1 MHIKIQ
7 REAMTCKH
15 FGSCGSCGLYEL
27 SYEEQ
32 LKQKEERVSG
42 LLAPFYDEKLEVFD
56 SPTSHYRARA
66 EFRIWHEG
74 DRCDYAMGKMPVD
87 GLREKG
93 AINIEECPKVSVAIE
108 KRMWKLLDIIHDSQ
122 EVLKNRL
129 FAVEFLST
137 TTDEC
142 LITMLYH
149 RKLDDAWSEE
159 AKALESELDCKVM
172 GRSRKQ
178 KVILSDEFV
187 TEKLHI
193 DGKTVTYV
201 QYESGF
207 TQPNPV
213 VNVKMIEWAI
223 KQAQKVSNGKVGHGD
238 FLESY
243 CGLGNF
249 TLPLSH
255 YFEKVLATEIS
266 KGSIKAAQENCILNN
281 ITNIT
286 FARLASEE
294 MTEAL
299 NGKRAFERLKDID
312 LKAYNFSTVLVD
324 PPRAGLDVGTIELI
338 SSIENIIYISCNPET
353 LARDLE
359 ILSKTHDVKY
369 AAMYDQFPHTSHV
382 ESGVFLQNK
391 CKQM

>member
-1 MHIKIQ
+1 
-7 REAMTCKH
+7 MTCKH
-15 FGSCGSCGLYEL
+15 FGTCGSCGLYEL
-27 SYEEQ
+27 SYQEQ
-32 LKQKEERVSG
+32 LVQKEKRVSA
-42 LLAPFYDEKLEVFD
+42 LLAPFYTESLEVFD
-56 SPTSHYRARA
+56 SPDSHYRARS

-74 DRCDYAMGKMPVD
+74 ERCDYAMGKMPVD
-87 GLREKG
+87 GVREKG
-93 AINIEECPKVSVAIE
+93 AISIAECPKVIVPIE
-108 KRMWKLLDIIHDSQ
+108 KRMWRLLEKINASQ
-122 EVLKNRL
+122 EVLKKRL
-129 FAVEFLST
+129 FAVEFLAT

-149 RKLDDAWSEE
+149 RKLDDVWSEE
-159 AKALESELDCKVM
+159 AKRLEAELDCKIM

-187 TEKLHI
+187 TEKLEI
-193 DGKTVTYV
+193 DGKTFTYV

-207 TQPNPV
+207 TQPNPT

-223 KQAQKVSNGKVGHGD
+223 AQAKKVGYGD

-255 YFEKVLATEIS
+255 YFDKVLATEIS
-266 KGSIKAAQENCILNN
+266 KRSIHAALENCALNN
-281 ITNIT
+281 ISNIT

-299 NGKRAFERLKDID
+299 NGVREFSRLKEID
-312 LKAYNFSTVLVD
+312 LDAYNFSTVLVD
-324 PPRAGLDVGTIELI
+324 PPRAGLDAGTIELI
-338 SSIENIIYISCNPET
+338 SSLDNIIYISCNPET

-359 ILSKTHDVKY
+359 TLTKTHRVME
-369 AAMYDQFPHTSHV
+369 AAMYDQFPHTEHV
-382 ESGVFLQNK
+382 ESGVFLQK
-391 CKQM
+391 I

>member
-1 MHIKIQ
+1 
-7 REAMTCKH
+7 MTCKH
-15 FGSCGSCGLYEL
+15 FGSCGSCGLYEI
-27 SYEEQ
+27 SYAEQ
-32 LKQKEERVSG
+32 LKRKEERVSG
-42 LLAPFYDEKLEVFD
+42 LLAPFYSDKLEVFD
-56 SPTSHYRARA
+56 SPWDHYRARS

-74 DRCDYAMGKMPVD
+74 DRCDYAMGNIEK
-87 GLREKG
+87 KG
-93 AINIEECPKVSVAIE
+93 AINIEECPKVIESIE
-108 KRMWKLLDIIHDSQ
+108 KRMWKLLEKINAST
-122 EVLKNRL
+122 EVLKHRL
-129 FAVEFLST
+129 FAVEFLAT

-149 RKLDDAWSEE
+149 RKLDDVWTAE
-159 AKALESELDCKVM
+159 ARLLEDELNCKIM

-187 TEKLHI
+187 TEKLDI
-193 DGKTVTYV
+193 DGKTFTYV

-207 TQPNPV
+207 TQPNPT

-223 KQAQKVSNGKVGHGD
+223 KQAKKVGHGD

-255 YFEKVLATEIS
+255 YFDKVLATEIS
-266 KGSIKAAQENCILNN
+266 KRSIHAALENCKLNGVE
-281 ITNIT
+281 NIT

-299 NGKRAFERLKDID
+299 NEKRVFNRLKEID
-312 LKAYNFSTVLVD
+312 LKSYDFSTVLVD
-324 PPRAGLDVGTIELI
+324 PPRAGLDEGTIELI
-338 SSIENIIYISCNPET
+338 SNIENIIYISCNPET

-359 ILSKTHDVKY
+359 TLTNTHDVVE
-369 AAMYDQFPHTSHV
+369 AAMYDQFPHTEHV
-382 ESGVFLQNK
+382 ESGVFLQK
-391 CKQM
+391 K

>member
-1 MHIKIQ
+1 MD
-7 REAMTCKH
+7 CKH
-15 FGSCGSCGLYEL
+15 FGTCGSCGLYAL

-32 LKQKEERVSG
+32 LKQKERRVSG
-42 LLAPFYDEKLEVFD
+42 LLSPFYAEKLKVFD
-56 SPTSHYRARA
+56 SPSSHYRARS
-66 EFRIWHEG
+66 EFRIWHDG
-74 DRCDYAMGKMPVD
+74 DRCDYAMGNATKD
-87 GLREKG
+87 G
-93 AINIEECPKVSVAIE
+93 AINIEECPKVIEPIE
-108 KRMWKLLDIIHDSQ
+108 KRMWQLLEKINASQ
-122 EVLKNRL
+122 EVLKRKL
-129 FAVEFLST
+129 FAVEFLAT

-149 RKLDDAWSEE
+149 RKLDDTWSEE
-159 AKALESELDCKVM
+159 AKALESELNCKVM

-187 TEKLHI
+187 IEKLDI
-193 DGKTVTYV
+193 DSKTFTYV

-223 KQAQKVSNGKVGHGD
+223 VQAKKVGYGD

-255 YFEKVLATEIS
+255 HFDKVLATEIS
-266 KGSIKAAQENCILNN
+266 KRSIHAALENCELNN
-281 ITNIT
+281 IHNIT

-294 MTEAL
+294 TTEAL
-299 NGKRAFERLKDID
+299 NGVREFSRLREID
-312 LKAYNFSTVLVD
+312 LKSYNFSTVLVD
-324 PPRAGLDVGTIELI
+324 PPRAGLDKGTIKLI
-338 SSIENIIYISCNPET
+338 SNIENIIYISCNPET

-359 ILSKTHDVKY
+359 TLTKTHEVKE
-369 AAMYDQFPHTSHV
+369 AAIYDQFPHTEHV
-382 ESGVFLQNK
+382 ESGVFLVK
-391 CKQM
+391 K

>member
-1 MHIKIQ
+1 MN
-7 REAMTCKH
+7 CKH
-15 FGSCGSCGLYEL
+15 FGSCGSCGLYEIG
-27 SYEEQ
+27 YEEQ

-42 LLAPFYDEKLEVFD
+42 LLAPFYQGDLEVFD
-56 SPTSHYRARA
+56 SPNDHYRARA

-74 DRCDYAMGKMPVD
+74 DRCDYAMGKMQRD
-87 GLREKG
+87 GVKNKG
-93 AINIEECPKVSVAIE
+93 AINIEECPKVIKPIE
-108 KRMWKLLDIIHDSQ
+108 KRMWKLLEKINASTA
-122 EVLKNRL
+122 VLKQRL
-129 FAVEFLST
+129 FAVEFLAT

-142 LITMLYH
+142 LVTMLYH
-149 RKLDDAWSEE
+149 RKLDDIWSAE
-159 AKALESELDCKVM
+159 AKELEAELNCKIM

-187 TEKLHI
+187 TEKLEI
-193 DGKTVTYV
+193 DGKTFSYV

-207 TQPNPV
+207 TQPNPT

-223 KQAQKVSNGKVGHGD
+223 KQAKTVGGGD

-255 YFEKVLATEIS
+255 YFDKVLATEIS
-266 KGSIKAAQENCILNN
+266 KRSIHAALENCALNS
-281 ITNIT
+281 IENIT

-299 NGKRAFERLKDID
+299 NGAREFSRLKEID
-312 LKAYNFSTVLVD
+312 LESYNFSTVLVD
-324 PPRAGLDVGTIELI
+324 PPRAGLDEGTIELI
-338 SSIENIIYISCNPET
+338 SKIENIIYISCNPET

-359 ILSKTHDVKY
+359 TLVQTHDVVE
-369 AAMYDQFPHTSHV
+369 AAMFDQFPHTEHV
-382 ESGVFLQNK
+382 ESGVFLQK
-391 CKQM
+391 K

>member
-1 MHIKIQ
+1 
-7 REAMTCKH
+7 MTCKH
-15 FGSCGSCGLYEL
+15 FGSCGSCGLYAL
-27 SYEEQ
+27 SYAEQ
-32 LKQKEERVSG
+32 LKRKQQRVSG
-42 LLAPFYDEKLEVFD
+42 LLAPFYQETLELFD

-74 DRCDYAMGKMPVD
+74 ERCDYAMGKMPKN
-87 GLREKG
+87 GEQKKG
-93 AINIEECPKVSVAIE
+93 AINIEECPKVVEPIE
-108 KRMWKLLDIIHDSQ
+108 KRMWKLLEKINAST
-122 EVLKNRL
+122 EVLKHRL
-129 FAVEFLST
+129 FAVEFLAT

-149 RKLDDAWSEE
+149 RRLDDVWSTE
-159 AKALESELDCKVM
+159 AKVLEDELDCKIL

-187 TEKLHI
+187 TEKLDI
-193 DGKTVTYV
+193 DGKTFTYV
-201 QYESGF
+201 EYESGF
-207 TQPNPV
+207 TQPNPI

-223 KQAQKVSNGKVGHGD
+223 KQAKKVGYGD

-255 YFEKVLATEIS
+255 YFDKVLATEIS
-266 KGSIKAAQENCILNN
+266 KRSIHAALENCKLNG
-281 ITNIT
+281 IENIT

-299 NGKRAFERLKDID
+299 NGKREFTRLKEID
-312 LKAYNFSTVLVD
+312 LKSYDFSTVLVD
-324 PPRAGLDVGTIELI
+324 PPRAGLDEGTIELI
-338 SSIENIIYISCNPET
+338 SNIENIIYISCNPET

-359 ILSKTHDVKY
+359 TLTKTHNVVE
-369 AAMYDQFPHTSHV
+369 AAMYDQFPHTEHV
-382 ESGVFLQNK
+382 ESGVFLQK
-391 CKQM
+391 K

>member
-1 MHIKIQ
+1 LN
-7 REAMTCKH
+7 CKH

-27 SYEEQ
+27 EYKEQ

-42 LLAPFYDEKLEVFD
+42 LLAPFYQGDLEVFD
-56 SPTSHYRARA
+56 SPTDHYRARA

-74 DRCDYAMGKMPVD
+74 DRCDYAMGKMQID
-87 GLREKG
+87 GVEKKG
-93 AINIEECPKVSVAIE
+93 AINIEECPKVIKPIE
-108 KRMWKLLDIIHDSQ
+108 KRMWKLLEKINAST
-122 EVLKNRL
+122 EVLKQRL
-129 FAVEFLST
+129 FAVEFLAA

-149 RKLDDAWSEE
+149 RKLDDVWSAE
-159 AKALESELDCKVM
+159 AKELEAELNCKIM

-178 KVILSDEFV
+178 KVILSYEFV
-187 TEKLHI
+187 TEKLDI
-193 DGKTVTYV
+193 DGKTFTYV

-207 TQPNPV
+207 TQPNPA
-213 VNVKMIEWAI
+213 VNIKMIEWAI
-223 KQAQKVSNGKVGHGD
+223 KQAKTVGYGD

-255 YFEKVLATEIS
+255 YFDKVLATEIS
-266 KGSIKAAQENCILNN
+266 KRSIHAALENCALNS
-281 ITNIT
+281 IENIT

-299 NGKRAFERLKDID
+299 NGTREFSRLKEID
-312 LKAYNFSTVLVD
+312 LESYNFSTVLVD
-324 PPRAGLDVGTIELI
+324 PPRAGLDEATIALI
-338 SSIENIIYISCNPET
+338 SKIENIIYISCNPET

-359 ILSKTHDVKY
+359 TLVQTHDVVE
-369 AAMYDQFPHTSHV
+369 AAMFDQFPHTEHV
-382 ESGVFLQNK
+382 ESGVFLK
-391 CKQM
+391 KK

>member
-1 MHIKIQ
+1 M
-7 REAMTCKH
+7 RCKH
-15 FGSCGSCGLYEL
+15 FGTCGSCGLYKIN
-27 SYEEQ
+27 YTEQ
-32 LKQKEERVSG
+32 LKQKEERVSK
-42 LLAPFYDEKLEVFD
+42 LLSPFYKHTLEVFD
-56 SPTSHYRARA
+56 SPSDHYRARS

-74 DRCDYAMGKMPVD
+74 DRCNYAMGKMPVD
-87 GLREKG
+87 GVRTKG
-93 AINIEECPKVSVAIE
+93 AISIEECPKVIEAIE
-108 KRMWKLLDIIHDSQ
+108 KRMWKLLQKINAST
-122 EVLKNRL
+122 EVLKRRL
-129 FAVEFLST
+129 FAVEFLAT

-149 RKLDDAWSEE
+149 RKLDDTWIEE
-159 AKALESELDCKVM
+159 AKLIEIELGCKVM

-193 DGKTVTYV
+193 DGKVFTYV

-207 TQPNPV
+207 TQPNPK
-213 VNVKMIEWAI
+213 VNIKMIEWAI
-223 KQAQKVSNGKVGHGD
+223 KQAKKVNHGD

-255 YFEKVLATEIS
+255 YFDKVLATEIS
-266 KGSIKAAQENCILNN
+266 KGSIQAALENCKLNH
-281 ITNIT
+281 IENIT

-299 NGKRAFERLKDID
+299 NEVREFTRLKNID
-312 LKAYNFSTVLVD
+312 LKSYHFSTVLVD
-324 PPRAGLDVGTIELI
+324 PPRAGLDAGTIELI
-338 SSIENIIYISCNPET
+338 SNIENIIYISCNPET

-359 ILSKTHDVKY
+359 TLTDTHDVVE
-369 AAMYDQFPHTSHV
+369 AAMYDQFPHTEHV
-382 ESGVFLQNK
+382 ESGVFLVK
-391 CKQM
+391 KAG

>member
-1 MHIKIQ
+1 
-7 REAMTCKH
+7 MTCKH
-15 FGSCGSCGLYEL
+15 FGSCGSCGLHAL

-32 LKQKEERVSG
+32 LKQKETRVSD
-42 LLAPFYDEKLEVFD
+42 LLAPFYSEKIEVFD
-56 SPTSHYRARA
+56 SPSSHYRARS

-74 DRCDYAMGKMPVD
+74 DKCDYAMGNASKD
-87 GLREKG
+87 G
-93 AINIEECPKVSVAIE
+93 AINIEECPKVIEPIE
-108 KRMWKLLDIIHDSQ
+108 KRMWALLEKINASQ
-122 EVLKNRL
+122 EVLKKKL
-129 FAVEFLST
+129 FAVEFLAT

-149 RKLDDAWSEE
+149 RKLDDVWRAE
-159 AKALESELDCKVM
+159 AKLLESELNCKVM

-187 TEKLHI
+187 TEKLDI

-223 KQAQKVSNGKVGHGD
+223 AQAKKVGHGD

-266 KGSIKAAQENCILNN
+266 KGSIKAALENCALNG
-281 ITNIT
+281 IENIT

-299 NGKRAFERLKDID
+299 NGVRVFNRLQHID
-312 LKAYNFSTVLVD
+312 LDAYHFSTVLVD
-324 PPRAGLDVGTIELI
+324 PPRAGLDEGTIELI
-338 SSIENIIYISCNPET
+338 SNIEHIIYISCNPET

-359 ILSKTHDVKY
+359 TLTKTHKVVE
-369 AAMYDQFPHTSHV
+369 AAMYDQFPHTTHV
-382 ESGVFLQNK
+382 ESGVFLIK
-391 CKQM
+391 I

>member
-1 MHIKIQ
+1 
-7 REAMTCKH
+7 MTCKH
-15 FGSCGSCGLYEL
+15 FGSCGSCGLYDL

-32 LKQKEERVSG
+32 LRQKEQRVST
-42 LLAPFYDEKLEVFD
+42 LLAPFYTDKLEVFD
-56 SPTSHYRARA
+56 SPTSHYRARS

-87 GLREKG
+87 GVREKG
-93 AINIEECPKVSVAIE
+93 AINIYECPKVIEPIE
-108 KRMWKLLDIIHDSQ
+108 KRMWKLLEKINAST
-122 EVLKNRL
+122 EVLKKRL
-129 FAVEFLST
+129 FAVEFLAT
-137 TTDEC
+137 TTNEC
-142 LITMLYH
+142 LVTMLYH
-149 RKLDDAWSEE
+149 RKLDDTWSQE
-159 AKALESELDCKVM
+159 AKLLEAELDCKIM

-187 TEKLHI
+187 TEKLEI
-193 DGKTVTYV
+193 DGKIFTYV

-223 KQAQKVSNGKVGHGD
+223 KQAKTVGYGD

-249 TLPLSH
+249 TLPLSQ
-255 YFEKVLATEIS
+255 YFDKVLATEIS
-266 KGSIKAAQENCILNN
+266 KNSIYAALENCELNAVN
-281 ITNIT
+281 NIT

-299 NGKRAFERLKDID
+299 NGVREFTRLKGID
-312 LKAYNFSTVLVD
+312 LKSYNFSTVLVD
-324 PPRAGLDVGTIELI
+324 PPRAGLDAGTIELI
-338 SSIENIIYISCNPET
+338 SNIENIIYISCNPDT
-353 LARDLE
+353 LARDLDT
-359 ILSKTHDVKY
+359 LTQTHRVVE

-382 ESGVFLQNK
+382 ESGVFLQK
-391 CKQM
+391 I

>member
-1 MHIKIQ
+1 MRLYLIVIKGINL
-7 REAMTCKH
+7 TCKH
-15 FGSCGSCGLYEL
+15 FGTCGSCGLHTL
-27 SYEEQ
+27 SYEAQ
-32 LKQKEERVSG
+32 LKQKETRVST
-42 LLAPFYDEKLEVFD
+42 LLAPFYDGTLEMFD
-56 SPTSHYRARA
+56 SPESHYRARS

-74 DRCDYAMGKMPVD
+74 ERCDYAMGNITKN
-87 GLREKG
+87 G
-93 AINIEECPKVSVAIE
+93 AINIEECPKVILPIE
-108 KRMWKLLDIIHDSQ
+108 KRMWRLLEKINAST
-122 EVLKNRL
+122 EVLKKKL
-129 FAVEFLST
+129 FAVEFLAT

-149 RKLDDAWSEE
+149 RKLDDVWSEE
-159 AKALESELDCKVM
+159 AKLLEAELNCKVM

-187 TEKLHI
+187 TEKLNI
-193 DGKTVTYV
+193 DGKTFTYV

-223 KQAQKVSNGKVGHGD
+223 AQAKKVGHGD

-255 YFEKVLATEIS
+255 YFDKVLATEIS
-266 KGSIKAAQENCILNN
+266 KRSIHAALENCTLNHVD
-281 ITNIT
+281 NIT

-299 NGKRAFERLKDID
+299 NGVREFSRLREID
-312 LKAYNFSTVLVD
+312 LKSYNFSTVLVD
-324 PPRAGLDVGTIELI
+324 PPRAGLDEGTIELI
-338 SSIENIIYISCNPET
+338 SNIEHIIYISCNPET

-359 ILSKTHDVKY
+359 TLTKTHEVKE
-369 AAMYDQFPHTSHV
+369 AAMYDQFPHTEHV
-382 ESGVFLQNK
+382 ESGVFLVK
-391 CKQM
+391 KS

>member
-1 MHIKIQ
+1 
-7 REAMTCKH
+7 MTCKH

-27 SYEEQ
+27 SYKEQ
-32 LKQKEERVSG
+32 LQQKEERVSA
-42 LLAPFYDEKLEVFD
+42 LLRSFYTENLEVFD
-56 SPTSHYRARA
+56 SPDSHYRARS

-74 DRCDYAMGKMPVD
+74 ERCDYAMGKMPVD
-87 GLREKG
+87 GVREKG
-93 AINIEECPKVSVAIE
+93 AINIHECPKVIEPIE
-108 KRMWKLLDIIHDSQ
+108 KRMWKLLDKINASQ
-122 EVLKNRL
+122 DVLKQRL
-129 FAVEFLST
+129 FAVEFLAT

-149 RKLDDAWSEE
+149 RKLDDVWSVE
-159 AKALESELDCKVM
+159 AKLLESELNCKIM

-187 TEKLHI
+187 TEKLNI

-207 TQPNPV
+207 TQPNPI

-223 KQAQKVSNGKVGHGD
+223 KQAKTVGHGD
-238 FLESY
+238 FLEAY

-249 TLPLSH
+249 TLPLSY
-255 YFEKVLATEIS
+255 YFDKVLATEIS
-266 KGSIKAAQENCILNN
+266 KNSINAALENCALND

-286 FARLASEE
+286 FARLSSEE

-299 NGKRAFERLKDID
+299 NGVREFTRLKEID
-312 LKAYNFSTVLVD
+312 LNAYDFSTVLVD
-324 PPRAGLDVGTIELI
+324 PPRAGLDEASIGLI
-338 SSIENIIYISCNPET
+338 SKIENIIYISCNPET

-359 ILSKTHDVKY
+359 TLTQTHKVVE
-369 AAMYDQFPHTSHV
+369 AALYDQFPHTSHV
-382 ESGVFLQNK
+382 ESGVFL
-391 CKQM
+391 KQV

>member
-1 MHIKIQ
+1 
-7 REAMTCKH
+7 MTCKH
-15 FGSCGSCGLYEL
+15 FGFCGSCGLYNV
-27 SYEEQ
+27 SYQEQ
-32 LKQKEERVSG
+32 LQQKKKRVSA
-42 LLAPFYDEKLEVFD
+42 LLAPFYTEKLEVFD
-56 SPTSHYRARA
+56 SPDAYYRARS

-74 DRCDYAMGKMPVD
+74 DRCDYAMGKMPVN

-93 AINIEECPKVSVAIE
+93 TINIEECPKVIKPIE
-108 KRMWKLLDIIHDSQ
+108 KRMWKLLEKINDSA
-122 EVLKNRL
+122 EVLKKRL
-129 FAVEFLST
+129 FAVEFLAT

-149 RKLDDAWSEE
+149 RKLDDVWSAE
-159 AKALESELDCKVM
+159 AKLLEAELNCKVM

-187 TEKLHI
+187 TEKLNI
-193 DGKTVTYV
+193 DGKIFTYV

-207 TQPNPV
+207 TQPNPT

-223 KQAQKVSNGKVGHGD
+223 KQAKKVGHGD

-255 YFEKVLATEIS
+255 YFNKVLATEIS
-266 KGSIKAAQENCILNN
+266 KRSIHAALENCALND
-281 ITNIT
+281 IGNIT

-299 NGKRAFERLKDID
+299 NGVREFERLKEID

-324 PPRAGLDVGTIELI
+324 PPRAGLDKGTIELI
-338 SSIENIIYISCNPET
+338 STIDNIIYISCNPET

-359 ILSKTHDVKY
+359 ALTPTHEVKE
-369 AAMYDQFPHTSHV
+369 ASMYDQFPHTEHV
-382 ESGVFLQNK
+382 ESGVFLQK
-391 CKQM
+391 K

>member
-1 MHIKIQ
+1 
-7 REAMTCKH
+7 MTCKH
-15 FGSCGSCGLYEL
+15 FGTCGSCGLYEL
-27 SYEEQ
+27 NYQEQ
-32 LKQKEERVSG
+32 LVQKEKRVSA
-42 LLAPFYDEKLEVFD
+42 LLAPFYTNNLELFD
-56 SPTSHYRARA
+56 SPDSHYRARS

-74 DRCDYAMGKMPVD
+74 ERCDYAMGKMPVD
-87 GLREKG
+87 GVREKG
-93 AINIEECPKVSVAIE
+93 AISIEECPKVIEPIE
-108 KRMWKLLDIIHDSQ
+108 KRMWRLLEKINASQ

-129 FAVEFLST
+129 FAVEFLAT

-142 LITMLYH
+142 LITLLYH
-149 RKLDDAWSEE
+149 RKLDDVWSEE
-159 AKALESELDCKVM
+159 AKKIEAELDCKVM

-187 TEKLHI
+187 TEKLDI
-193 DGKTVTYV
+193 DGKTFTYV

-207 TQPNPV
+207 TQPNPT

-223 KQAQKVSNGKVGHGD
+223 AQAKKVGHGD

-255 YFEKVLATEIS
+255 YFDKVLATEIS
-266 KGSIKAAQENCILNN
+266 KRSIHAALENCALNN
-281 ITNIT
+281 ISNIT

-299 NGKRAFERLKDID
+299 NGVREFSRLKDID
-312 LKAYNFSTVLVD
+312 LDAYNFSTVLVD
-324 PPRAGLDVGTIELI
+324 PPRAGLDAGTIELI
-338 SSIENIIYISCNPET
+338 SGIDNIIYISCNPET

-359 ILSKTHDVKY
+359 TLTKTHRVME
-369 AAMYDQFPHTSHV
+369 AAMYDQFPHTEHV
-382 ESGVFLQNK
+382 ESGVFLQK
-391 CKQM
+391 M

>member
-1 MHIKIQ
+1 MK
-7 REAMTCKH
+7 CKH
-15 FGSCGSCGLYEL
+15 FGSCGSCGLYDIG
-27 SYEEQ
+27 YEAQ
-32 LKQKEERVSG
+32 LKQKKQRVSG
-42 LLAPFYDEKLEVFD
+42 LLAPYYKGNLQGDLEVFD
-56 SPTSHYRARA
+56 SPTEHYRARA

-74 DRCDYAMGKMPVD
+74 DVCDYAMGNI
-87 GLREKG
+87 EKNG
-93 AINIEECPKVSVAIE
+93 AINIEECPKVIKPIE
-108 KRMWKLLDIIHDSQ
+108 KRMWMLLEKINAST
-122 EVLKNRL
+122 EVLKQRL
-129 FAVEFLST
+129 FAVEFLAT

-149 RKLDDAWSEE
+149 RKLDDVWSAE
-159 AKALESELDCKVM
+159 AKELEEKLDCKIM

-187 TEKLHI
+187 TEKLDI
-193 DGKTVTYV
+193 DGKTFTYV

-207 TQPNPV
+207 TQPNPA

-223 KQAQKVSNGKVGHGD
+223 RQAKTVGYGD

-266 KGSIKAAQENCILNN
+266 KRSIHAALKNCALNH
-281 ITNIT
+281 IENIT

-299 NGKRAFERLKDID
+299 NGVREFSRLKEID
-312 LKAYNFSTVLVD
+312 LKSYNFSTVLVD
-324 PPRAGLDVGTIELI
+324 PPRAGLDEGTIELI
-338 SSIENIIYISCNPET
+338 SNMENIIYISCNPET

-359 ILSKTHDVKY
+359 TLVKTHDVIE
-369 AAMYDQFPHTSHV
+369 AAMYDQFPHTTHV
-382 ESGVFLQNK
+382 ESGVFLRKNSL
-391 CKQM
+391 